1 MSDWREALYLACA
14 GVLKGDRSM
23 IGQLRDAGFEC
34 CEAAWSFRLPTLH
47 QWLAGQTDTAAYAVF
62 LKQLYA
68 GDLNARLAALG
79 GHIVIAEQRG
89 KVSESLYRLQ
99 RRP

>member
-1 MSDWREALYLACA
+1 MSDWRETLYRTCA
-14 GVLKGDRSM
+14 GVLTGDPATL
-23 IGQLRDAGFEC
+23 GQLRDAGFDC
-34 CEAAWSFRLPTLH
+34 REAAWSFRLPALH
-47 QWLAGQTDTAAYAVF
+47 RWLAGQADTAAYPAF

-79 GHIVIAEQRG
+79 AQVVIAEQRG

-99 RRP
+99 LLP